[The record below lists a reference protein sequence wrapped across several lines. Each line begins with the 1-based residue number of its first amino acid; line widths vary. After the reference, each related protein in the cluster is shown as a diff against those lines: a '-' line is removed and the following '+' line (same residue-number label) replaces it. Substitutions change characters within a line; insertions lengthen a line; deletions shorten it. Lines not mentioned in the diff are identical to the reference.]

1 MTDSAI
7 WIMVGILALI
17 LLLGVIFLVK
27 RRYAGKRQPTDYYT
41 MFIIG
46 IIWAALGLIPGN
58 YIFLIMGVA
67 MAAAGLAH
75 KSEWRKNRKDWD
87 KIGNKQ
93 KRFML
98 LAMAAVIAAVLA
110 VVLAFLLAQ

>member
-1 MTDSAI
+1 MSDTTV
-7 WIMVGILALI
+7 WIMVSILALI
-17 LLLGVIFLVK
+17 LLLGVVFLVK

-46 IIWAALGLIPGN
+46 IIWMAVGLIPGN
-58 YIFLIMGVA
+58 YVFLIMGIA

-75 KSEWRKNRKDWD
+75 KSEWKKNRKDWD
-87 KIGNKQ
+87 RIGSKQ

-98 LAMAAVIAAVLA
+98 LAMAAVMGAVLA
-110 VVLAFLLAQ
+110 AALVFLLA